1 MSAPAIESRVSTLD
15 ETQARIDATRLG
27 PLTLDPDRS
36 AATPLH
42 EIVASLAG
50 PTQVEHLAAA
60 ASGVASA
67 QLDNFPDNLFWDF
80 DCYLASVHESAAASH
95 DYAACLGQT
104 TRTVT
109 GLMQLYGQQSKIR
122 FRYVHDFMYGFDWAR
137 WVRRDPT
144 NRVAVDPFGSSFLDQ
159 SKSRG
164 LDILDL
170 VEADDTG
177 YPRLGEGAAR
187 NPFPFSREPEEE
199 IVLYRDLSERGLVPV
214 QAWRIDATPDW
225 NRDFDALREARA
237 KALGLVD

>member
-80 DCYLASVHESAAASH
+80 DCYLASVHESAAASQ
-95 DYAACLGQT
+95 DYAAHLGRT
-104 TRTVT
+104 TRTVV
-109 GLMQLYGQQSKIR
+109 GLMELYGQHSKIR

-137 WVRRDPT
+137 WVRRDPA
-144 NRVAVDPFGSSFLDQ
+144 NRVGIDPFGLSFLNQ
-159 SKSRG
+159 SESRG
-164 LDILDL
+164 RDILDL
-170 VEADDTG
+170 IEANDTW
-177 YPRLGEGAAR
+177 YPRLGEGVAR
-187 NPFPFSREPEEE
+187 NPFSFSREPEAEL
-199 IVLYRDLSERGLVPV
+199 VLYRDLSARGFIPV
-214 QAWRIDATPDW
+214 QAWRVDASPDW
-225 NRDFDALREARA
+225 RRDCDALREVRA
-237 KALGLVD
+237 KAFGLVD